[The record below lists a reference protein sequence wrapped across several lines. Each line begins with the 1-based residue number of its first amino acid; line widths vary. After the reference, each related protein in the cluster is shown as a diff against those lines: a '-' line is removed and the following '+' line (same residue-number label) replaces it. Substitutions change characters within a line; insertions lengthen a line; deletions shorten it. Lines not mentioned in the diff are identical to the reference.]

1 MAFEGEITVVN
12 KCPDCGKKMPVK
24 VCHSG
29 AGYYI
34 GQTCNQCGPYNRLS
48 LHYYTTPESAQN
60 ELTNGTYQK
69 RDTDYHPG
77 KITVID
83 LGKLV

>member
-1 MAFEGEITVVN
+1 MALPGEIDIVSV
-12 KCPDCGKKMPVK
+12 CPDCGKKMPVK

-34 GQTCNQCGPYNRLS
+34 GQSCNQCGPYNRLS
-48 LHYYTTPESAQN
+48 LYYYRTPDEAQKVLN
-60 ELTNGTYQK
+60 NGTYEK

-77 KITVID
+77 KFTIKT
-83 LGKLV
+83 LE